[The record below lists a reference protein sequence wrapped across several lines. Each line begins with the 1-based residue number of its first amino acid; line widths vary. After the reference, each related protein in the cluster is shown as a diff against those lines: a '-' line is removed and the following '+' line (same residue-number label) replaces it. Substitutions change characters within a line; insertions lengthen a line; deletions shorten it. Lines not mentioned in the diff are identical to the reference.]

1 MVRAMAS
8 ERSPESAA
16 PYLQTGAGRVVA
28 AVLIVGL
35 LISALAGWGTR
46 AAVRDRRERRLE
58 AAIEDA
64 RTTIQRQLDSYAETL
79 VGLRSLFAVKGE
91 VSRVDFHDYVVE
103 SGVAR
108 RFPGARVVAFDR
120 AVPAADR
127 AEFEQRV
134 RRDTS
139 LNGVGYPGFAV
150 HPDTGAA
157 VLLVVD
163 YLEPEAGNEEALGLE
178 LGADAIRLAA
188 AVEARDSGELAATVP
203 VLLAQ
208 GGRGFVLFLAVYEGR
223 SLPVTAPARRR
234 HLRGLVAA
242 AFDADDILGMALGAR
257 TPLDVEIYDVGPIL
271 GAPKARLGPADVVF
285 DHYRNRS
292 VLELAS
298 ARRRPLTRDLDVGSR
313 RWRILAA
320 PGKGFSES
328 PERSLPWVVL
338 GSGLALTA
346 LMAALVGSFGRS
358 RRLALGLAADM
369 TASLRDR
376 EHDLEDTN
384 RALLEADRAR
394 TAFLSVVSHELQTPL
409 AAITGFS
416 GLLAGPAVTAEDAA
430 DYARRIARNAA
441 TLSAVIGELVDFTR
455 LERDAL
461 ALVPRPLPLSDVVSE
476 VVDQLGSVLSG
487 RPVDLDLE
495 EDLMVIA
502 DPDAV
507 TRVLT
512 NLLTNAVK
520 FSPPGSAV
528 GVVTSAKGSVAEL
541 SVLDE
546 GPGIPDSE
554 RAQVFDPFF
563 RGSGATVAGVPGTG
577 VGLAVVKALVGR
589 MGGSVAV
596 DGRDGGGARLTVTL
610 PVEPPE

>member
-1 MVRAMAS
+1 
-8 ERSPESAA
+8 
-16 PYLQTGAGRVVA
+16 VVA
-28 AVLIVGL
+28 AVLIIGL
-35 LISALAGWGTR
+35 LITALAGWGTW

-64 RTTIQRQLDSYAETL
+64 RTAIQRQLASYAETL
-79 VGLRSLFAVKGE
+79 FGLRSLFAVKGE
-91 VSRVDFHDYVVE
+91 VSRVEFHDYVVE
-103 SGVAR
+103 SGIAR
-108 RFPGARVVAFDR
+108 RFPGARVVSFDR

-127 AEFEQRV
+127 AAFEERV

-150 HPDTGAA
+150 HPDTGAP

-163 YLEPEAGNEEALGLE
+163 YREPEAGNEGAFGLNLG
-178 LGADAIRLAA
+178 GDPIRLAA
-188 AVEARDSGELAATVP
+188 AVEARDSGELAATAP
-203 VLLAQ
+203 LLLAQ

-234 HLRGLVAA
+234 HLHGLVAA
-242 AFDADDILGMALGAR
+242 AFDADEILGMALGGRA
-257 TPLDVEIYDVGPIL
+257 PLDVEIHDVGPIL
-271 GAPKARLGPADVVF
+271 DAPKARVEATDVVF
-285 DHYRNRS
+285 DHYRTRS
-292 VLELAS
+292 APDLAS
-298 ARRRPLTRDLDVGSR
+298 AGRRPFTRDLDVGSR

-338 GSGLALTA
+338 GTGLALSA

-358 RRLALGLAADM
+358 RRLAVGLAAEM
-369 TASLRDR
+369 TASLRER
-376 EHDLEDTN
+376 EQELEDTN
-384 RALLEADRAR
+384 RALMEADRAR

-409 AAITGFS
+409 VAITGFS
-416 GLLAGPAVTAEDAA
+416 QLLAGPALTAEDAA

-461 ALVPRPLPLSDVVSE
+461 ALVPRPLRLSELVSE
-476 VVDQLGSVLSG
+476 VVDQLGSILSD
-487 RPVDLDLE
+487 RRVDLDLE
-495 EDLMVIA
+495 EGLTVRA

-507 TRVLT
+507 TRILT

-520 FSPPGSAV
+520 FSPSGSAV
-528 GVVTSAKGSVAEL
+528 GVATSAKGSVAEL

-546 GPGIPDSE
+546 GPGIPDAE

-563 RGSGATVAGVPGTG
+563 RGSGAMSAGVPGTG
-577 VGLAVVKALVGR
+577 VGLAVVKGLVGR

-610 PVEPPE
+610 PLEPHA